1 MTETI
6 IDPEREA
13 VRRAIEEQQSA
24 AEKALQAEQKALE
37 ARSRAAAA
45 SQAVDALARE
55 REARWAER
63 VVASYPADSAA
74 ARQRLA
80 AEWANFQ
87 DAASTGSADPLAAY
101 MKWFAAGTEQNRL
114 ATRYRLARGQGTGH
128 PPPFGNAVPYLME
141 LESAVSGATH
151 RLLGETDGLALA
163 EWRSVQEGTR
173 PEDDGLTHLEACPG
187 GRTETFTS
195 DHVGKAAP
203 RNDNLPSTRPHRPVA
218 ITRCLFC
225 GAQRVDE
232 AAED

>member
-13 VRRAIEEQQSA
+13 VRWAIEEQQAA
-24 AEKALQAEQKALE
+24 AEKALEAERKATE
-37 ARSRAAAA
+37 ARSKAAAA

-63 VVASYPADSAA
+63 VAASYPADAAA

-87 DAASTGSADPLAAY
+87 DAASTGSAAPLSAY
-101 MKWFAAGTEQNRL
+101 MKWLAAGTEQNRL

-128 PPPFGNAVPYLME
+128 APPFGNAVPYLMA

-173 PEDDGLTHLEACPG
+173 PADDGLAHLEGCPG
-187 GRTETFTS
+187 GRTETIATEV
-195 DHVGKAAP
+195 VGKAAK
-203 RNDNLPSTRPHRPVA
+203 RSDNLPSTRPHRPVA
-218 ITRCLFC
+218 VTRCLFC